1 MEPTRGCRLAWLVAC
16 GCVLAALVGGRP
28 ALAQAPPKALAAPS
42 TDARTTQEAI
52 VPFGEP
58 PANATGSCKDGTYTA
73 AKSPQRGC
81 IGHGGVAT
89 WIRRPNTASAKR
101 TLK

>member
-1 MEPTRGCRLAWLVAC
+1 MEPTRRCRLVFPIGC
-16 GCVLAALVGGRP
+16 GCVLAALLGGGP
-28 ALAQAPPKALAAPS
+28 ARAQAPRKAVAAPS

-89 WIRRPNTASAKR
+89 WIRRPNTAAPKR
-101 TLK
+101 R